1 VLSNFGPD
9 LTLFAPVDTA
19 FQKTLTALIYNQLR
33 DTALAFDT
41 TALQTA
47 TFLASTP
54 DVFTNPALSSTL
66 TPQNVKGILVYHVLG
81 KRAYTNNFPTT
92 QTAYPTLLNTV
103 IANHPGVKLTS
114 TFNPPFPFVR
124 SATVKDVYNNAPAAN
139 IIINASPLTPD
150 PIGTS
155 DQNFVNGVLHKIDAV
170 LLPQ

>member
-19 FQKTLTALIYNQLR
+19 FQKTLTNLIAQGLINQGVP
-33 DTALAFDT
+33 AQI
-41 TALQTA
+41 ALQTA

-54 DVFTNPALSSTL
+54 NVFTNPLLATTL